1 MSLARLTK
9 THRKARTPQVR
20 LAPRRGDDG
29 ELAQLNTTR
38 RRLAQ
43 LMIDHPSCAANLSLL
58 LDKIEGEIDGRR
70 RVAGALDRARAIL
83 GEASG

>member
-1 MSLARLTK
+1 MHTK
-9 THRKARTPQVR
+9 RPVKRSDSDE
-20 LAPRRGDDG
+20 LAP
-29 ELAQLNTTR
+29 LL
-38 RRLAQ
+38 
-43 LMIDHPSCAANLSLL
+43 IDHPRCAANFSLL